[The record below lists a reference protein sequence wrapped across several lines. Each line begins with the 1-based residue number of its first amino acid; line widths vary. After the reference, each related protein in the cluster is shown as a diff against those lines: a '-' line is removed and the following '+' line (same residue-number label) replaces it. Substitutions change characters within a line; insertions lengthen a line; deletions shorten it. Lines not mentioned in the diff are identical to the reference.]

1 MLLRCASFGES
12 ESRRSMFAI
21 AVGFGVF
28 ESSCRLRRMRK
39 SCRLVKETRRSM
51 KRLDRLITAACRI

>member
-21 AVGFGVF
+21 VVAFGDF
-28 ESSCRLRRMRK
+28 GSSCHLRQMRK
-39 SCRLVKETRRSM
+39 SCRLAKETRRCT
-51 KRLDRLITAACRI
+51 KRLDLLIIAAYLN